1 MQTKGTF
8 LMARKNKS
16 EKELKYEII
25 LAEPLTEDELDSL
38 ALLFAKAIVR
48 KMLHMTREKQ
58 NKGSSKLSKKSTSK
72 A

>member
-1 MQTKGTF
+1 
-8 LMARKNKS
+8 MARKNNS

-48 KMLHMTREKQ
+48 KMLHKGQEKQ
-58 NKGSSKLSKKSTSK
+58 NNGSSKLFNKSTSK

>member
-1 MQTKGTF
+1 
-8 LMARKNKS
+8 MARKNNS

-48 KMLHMTREKQ
+48 EMLKKGQEVQ
-58 NKGSSKLSKKSTSK
+58 NKDSPKLLKKSSSK